1 MHSLQAGQTAA
12 EKAEHP
18 KSQLQ
23 QLLKKQQQK
32 IESLKKQLLKLSWLA
47 KQSHKQ
53 ATSEVSAKQKIL
65 IKSHSAQQ
73 HIDHMAR
80 GAVSV
85 ENQISLQ
92 KKQLEE
98 CLKRALLK
106 LQSLREQSQK

>member
-1 MHSLQAGQTAA
+1 MGTEHTEELLKEEAKKEQRIAEHTPEMVKKEKQGGKKKLLAKVAHTVRMYHRQMHSLQAGQTAA

-53 ATSEVSAKQKIL
+53 
-65 IKSHSAQQ
+65 
-73 HIDHMAR
+73 
-80 GAVSV
+80 
-85 ENQISLQ
+85 
-92 KKQLEE
+92 
-98 CLKRALLK
+98 
-106 LQSLREQSQK
+106 